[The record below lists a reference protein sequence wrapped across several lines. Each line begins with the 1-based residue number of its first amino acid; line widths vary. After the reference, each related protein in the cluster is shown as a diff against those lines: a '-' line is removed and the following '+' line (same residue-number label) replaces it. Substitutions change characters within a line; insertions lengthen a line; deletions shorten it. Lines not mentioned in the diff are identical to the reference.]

1 MEAERHSEQMR
12 NLLRMVAKSEADLK
26 LKLKKLSVGTEKRAA
41 AVADKN
47 VKPDDKIEIRDYDGS
62 IHEKTDLFAE
72 RKEFLQLLE
81 QYEIDPTWLKE
92 QQLTLYNK
100 KMEEETTKLFTKAQ
114 ALENDLLNQEHD
126 NLMKMISKKATSKE
140 M

>member
-1 MEAERHSEQMR
+1 MR

-72 RKEFLQLLE
+72 RKEFL
-81 QYEIDPTWLKE
+81 
-92 QQLTLYNK
+92 
-100 KMEEETTKLFTKAQ
+100 
-114 ALENDLLNQEHD
+114 
-126 NLMKMISKKATSKE
+126 
-140 M
+140 